1 MTSVSPFRLGP
12 SSLTE
17 ALYESV
23 RTRIINGDI
32 APGEKLTEQRVAGE
46 YGVARPTAK
55 ACLER
60 LTALGLLRRTVHKT
74 AVVPE
79 LDADDINDLFFSREM
94 FERTAAEHLA
104 RLATVP
110 ADALRSQQTIEAA
123 VANHAFSDQVQADIA
138 FHWAL
143 IAGVGS
149 PRLTR
154 MYEMISGEIHLTM
167 GQFQAHRRTTP
178 SSVAAEHAAII
189 SAIGAGDSELAVAKT
204 AEHLHHARDR
214 VLAQHASKVAA
225 RTAPS

>member
-1 MTSVSPFRLGP
+1 MTSVSQFRLGP

-23 RTRIINGDI
+23 RTRIISGDI

-60 LTALGLLRRTVHKT
+60 LTALGLLRRTAHKT
-74 AVVPE
+74 ATVPE

-94 FERTAAEHLA
+94 FERTAAAHLA
-104 RLATVP
+104 GLKKVP
-110 ADALRSQQTIEAA
+110 VDALRSQQTIEIA
-123 VANHAFSDQVQADIA
+123 VANESFADQVQADIA

-143 IAGVGS
+143 IASVDS
-149 PRLTR
+149 PRLSR
-154 MYEMISGEIHLTM
+154 MYEMISGEIQLTM

-189 SAIGAGDSELAVAKT
+189 AAIEAGDTALAEATT
-204 AEHLHHARDR
+204 AEHLGRARDR
-214 VLAQHASKVAA
+214 VLAQYVSQ
-225 RTAPS
+225 TAGSLQTT